1 MVSFIARE
9 AFAEL
14 SLHEKNAYLQARADA
29 FQEEEGEERILLSK
43 PALSR
48 LRRFYSRRSA
58 ADLKLDGMEEGSL
71 RDTLVRLAEAIH
83 GRELKLV
90 VRSELPA
97 SRRDEAGSGPAAGTR
112 SRPRRSGAEME
123 LMPPDR
129 TVRLA
134 PKYEG
139 ADESQLDFFVPQ
151 VHDAPLKDEMNLM
164 DVAPFALSKVRRD
177 GVIRYELKDSII
189 TIEGG
194 AEVGLATAY
203 DYDIFL
209 SMVSYLAEEVRRFRI
224 ESRKGRRPSLPPPT
238 YRPSAAQIL
247 RFCRRGTGGKQY
259 VELENALDRL
269 QATRIKITNLTGG
282 KRRET
287 QSFPLI
293 GRYKVVSRTG
303 QERVELVEIDVPK
316 WVYDGVVQ
324 PEGKPTIL
332 TLNPDYFLIAQPIAR
347 FLYRLARKAAGAD
360 EAHYLV
366 SDLHYRS
373 GSALPAGKFRRKVE
387 EIVERAKHDP
397 LPDYDLALKPGKRG
411 PILHM
416 VRRVEPAPDQA
427 AAPGEQAAASG
438 EQAAAPPEQAAVP
451 EQAAAPDQAAVPAER
466 VSAAG

>member
-1 MVSFIARE
+1 
-9 AFAEL
+9 
-14 SLHEKNAYLQARADA
+14 
-29 FQEEEGEERILLSK
+29 
-43 PALSR
+43 
-48 LRRFYSRRSA
+48 
-58 ADLKLDGMEEGSL
+58 
-71 RDTLVRLAEAIH
+71 
-83 GRELKLV
+83 
-90 VRSELPA
+90 
-97 SRRDEAGSGPAAGTR
+97 
-112 SRPRRSGAEME
+112 
-123 LMPPDR
+123 MPPGR

-134 PKYEG
+134 PD
-139 ADESQLDFFVPQ
+139 DEDQLDFFVPQ

-224 ESRKGRRPSLPPPT
+224 ERKKGRRPNLPPPT

-259 VELENALDRL
+259 IELENALDRL

-347 FLYRLARKAAGAD
+347 FVYRLARKAAGTD

-373 GSALPAGKFRRKVE
+373 GSALPPGKFRRKVE
-387 EIVERAKHDP
+387 EIVERAKTDP
-397 LPDYDLALKPGKRG
+397 LPDYDLHLKPGKRG

-416 VRRVEPAPDQA
+416 VRRPADDA
-427 AAPGEQAAASG
+427 
-438 EQAAAPPEQAAVP
+438 
-451 EQAAAPDQAAVPAER
+451 R
-466 VSAAG
+466 